1 MRLEG
6 RALSEPMKRSGSAY
20 EMARLP
26 KARRLVIAGL
36 RVGARRHIM
45 YGLGEID
52 VTRPRQYIREHKVRT
67 GETLSFTAFIVA
79 CLAKAVEAN
88 KLLHA
93 YRDWRNRLVLF
104 DEVDVVTMIEA
115 ETGEVAIPHI
125 VRAANKKTVREIHDE
140 IRAVQAQPAT
150 SAQRSGLLMRLGEH
164 APGFLLNLF
173 FRLAPKN
180 PHWLKRTS
188 GTVVLTSVGM
198 FAGGGGWGFTILPLH
213 TLGITLG
220 GLVEKP
226 GVVNGRIEIREY
238 LDMTI
243 SVDHDIVD
251 GAPGARFVRRLRELI
266 ESGFGLEINV
276 WP

>member
-1 MRLEG
+1 VRSEG
-6 RALSEPMKRSGSAY
+6 RALSEPVKRSGSAY

-26 KARRLVIAGL
+26 KARRLVIAAL
-36 RVGARRHIM
+36 RVGAHRHIM
-45 YGLGEID
+45 HGLAEMD
-52 VTRPRQYIREHKVRT
+52 VTRPRQYIREHKART

-93 YRDWRNRLVLF
+93 YRDWRNRLVVF

-150 SAQRSGLLMRLGEH
+150 SAQRSGMLMRL
-164 APGFLLNLF
+164 ADLVPGSVTNFFL
-173 FRLAPKN
+173 RLMRKN
-180 PHWLKRTS
+180 PHWLKRNS
-188 GTVVLTSVGM
+188 GTVVVTSVGM
-198 FAGGGGWGFTILPLH
+198 FAGGGGWGFGILPLH

-226 GVVNGRIEIREY
+226 GVVGGRIEIREY

-251 GAPGARFVRRLRELI
+251 GAPAARFARQLRELI
-266 ESGFGLEINV
+266 ESGSGLSVSE
-276 WP
+276 P